1 MVMCS
6 SAVPCFVFVFVVICK
21 QLNAQKW
28 EFVSLGSLS
37 YGL

>member
-6 SAVPCFVFVFVVICK
+6 CAVPCFVFVFVFVVICK

-28 EFVSLGSLS
+28 EFVSLGS